1 MKSKTLWAVANVM
14 RFEYRSFTWM
24 TKSMALPAVAAP
36 IRTQREISATL
47 GSTLTMYGEE
57 ATAELFSVM
66 LSWYEEA
73 TVIDN
78 SNE

>member
-1 MKSKTLWAVANVM
+1 
-14 RFEYRSFTWM
+14 M
-24 TKSMALPAVAAP
+24 TKSMDLPAVAAPNLLP

-47 GSTLTMYGEE
+47 GSTLTLYGED
-57 ATAELFSVM
+57 ATAEPFSVM